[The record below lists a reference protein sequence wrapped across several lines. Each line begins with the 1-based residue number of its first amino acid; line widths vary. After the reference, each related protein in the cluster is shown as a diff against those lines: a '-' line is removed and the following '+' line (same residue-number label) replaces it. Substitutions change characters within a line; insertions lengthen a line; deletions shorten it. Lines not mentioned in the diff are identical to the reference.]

1 MYHHG
6 IFFLSD
12 PHLQIHPSGE
22 LCCLT
27 FIYLFLS
34 SLITEVAVAAMSVAL
49 QGMLAD
55 ESITIDSLCSGR
67 LF

>member
-1 MYHHG
+1 MMFNLH
-6 IFFLSD
+6 LSF
-12 PHLQIHPSGE
+12 S
-22 LCCLT
+22 
-27 FIYLFLS
+27 LS